1 MLESG
6 SVIGLVFTV
15 LMRSLPDVYQNVSI
29 FIVGPLV
36 ADAPEFSLLICL
48 LVTEGVNCLFS
59 ITWDSYA
66 NGGRFADYT
75 GMDARNGFTACT
87 VDEQLLGSDAR
98 ANTCACLEQSHAAGR
113 C

>member
-6 SVIGLVFTV
+6 SAAGLVLTV
-15 LMRSLPDVYQNVSI
+15 LMRSLPDGYQNVSI

-36 ADAPEFSLLICL
+36 ADAPEISSLICL

-66 NGGRFADYT
+66 NGGRFANHT
-75 GMDARNGFTACT
+75 EMDATNGFTACT
-87 VDEQLLGSDAR
+87 LDRQFIGSDAR
-98 ANTCACLEQSHAAGR
+98 ANTGACGEQPHTAGR